1 MAQADQYAALY
12 LAKDSAHVDRK
23 TETLRLYE
31 EVFRLHQ
38 VSREEFSKSYQYY
51 LKHPKLNQLLFDS
64 VIMRGARARSEDY
77 DRPYAAHP
85 PAVNAPSTQGVAG
98 PKGVTPGMPGG
109 AASKMPG
116 VFSAAFTRSRDSAF
130 RARESVRIKDSAFRA
145 KQTLKARD
153 SAVRAVHPPVKNDT
167 FRKHS

>member
-1 MAQADQYAALY
+1 MESLMWDMAQADQYAALY
-12 LAKDSAHVDRK
+12 LAKDSAHIYRK

-31 EVFRLHQ
+31 QVFRLHQ

-51 LKHPKLNQLLFDS
+51 LKHPKLNQLLSDS
-64 VIMRGARARSEDY
+64 VIMRGVRARSEDY
-77 DRPYAAHP
+77 DRPYPAHP

-109 AASKMPG
+109 AA
-116 VFSAAFTRSRDSAF
+116 FTRSRDSAF
-130 RARESVRIKDSAFRA
+130 RAR
-145 KQTLKARD
+145 QTLRARD

-167 FRKHS
+167 FRKHSESYFY